1 VSSTD
6 DAAWRLQ
13 SAGDSLAT
21 ALTTQDPAPTGGD
34 LAWQQEQ
41 VRGTYEDAAHVA
53 DQPKGW

>member
-6 DAAWRLQ
+6 TAAWRLQ
-13 SAGDSLAT
+13 SAGDSMAA
-21 ALTTQDPAPTGGD
+21 ALTAQDPAPTGSD

-41 VRGTYEDAAHVA
+41 ARGAYEDAAHLA